1 MIKAPLIRAA
11 ALAIGTFTLASCAA
25 AGSANAP
32 RTVVERSGSDQRV
45 GDENHPKILA
55 QFGGEVAD
63 PAIRA
68 YVRNLGQTLA
78 SKSEQ
83 PNEKWTF
90 TVLDS
95 PVVNAFALPGG
106 YIYVTR
112 GLIALANDE
121 AELAGVIGH
130 EIGHVTGAHGS
141 KRQER
146 ATIAQLGILGATL
159 LGAAAGLDRDAV
171 GAIGQLGGVV
181 GQGYVAN
188 YSRGQEFEAD
198 TLGIRYIAKS
208 GYDPLAGADFLES
221 LQATSA
227 LQAKIAGSEYD
238 PNRVDFF
245 GSHPATAKR
254 VREAVGAARREGLK
268 DGENAPRHR
277 ARYLDAI
284 SGMTY
289 GDSAQQGFSRGRQF
303 IHPEMR
309 FMFTVPPNFKIT
321 NSTSRVTAAGPNG
334 AGVIFDGA
342 RDPGGRLTNYIS
354 RTWASEIGQQTRIG
368 RLSDLRRTRINGLD
382 AAQAEL
388 PFNTRKGVRT
398 ARLTVIRYDGALYR
412 FFGVQPGNS
421 RSLARDLDRM
431 AESFDGLST
440 AEARRHRPYQVRIY
454 KVRRGD
460 TVSEL
465 AALTPF
471 DTFAV
476 ERFRVLNGMAPGQTL
491 QRGEL
496 VKLIVE

>member
-1 MIKAPLIRAA
+1 MHKSPLFRAT
-11 ALAIGTFTLASCAA
+11 ALALFTLTA
-25 AGSANAP
+25 AGCVSPVSSAGP
-32 RTVVERSGSDQRV
+32 KTVAERSSSDQRI

-68 YVRNLGQTLA
+68 YVRDLGERLVAKT
-78 SKSEQ
+78 EQ
-83 PNEKWTF
+83 PDAKWTF

-106 YIYVTR
+106 YVYVTR

-121 AELAGVIGH
+121 AELASVVGH

-146 ATIAQLGILGATL
+146 ATIAQLGVLGATL

-171 GAIGQLGGVV
+171 SAIGQLGGAV

-198 TLGIRYIAKS
+198 TLGVRYIAGA

-221 LQATSA
+221 LQASST
-227 LQAKIAGSEYD
+227 LQAEIAGVEFD

-245 GSHPATAKR
+245 GSHPATPDR
-254 VREAVGAARREGLK
+254 VREAVAAARREGLK
-268 DGENAPRHR
+268 DGQDAPRHR
-277 ARYLDAI
+277 ARFLDAI

-289 GDSAQQGFSRGRQF
+289 GDSAEQGFARGRRF

-309 FMFTVPPNFKIT
+309 FTFAVPPKFKIT
-321 NSTSRVTAAGPNG
+321 NSAARVTAAGPKG
-334 AGVIFDGA
+334 SGVIFDGA
-342 RDPGGRLTNYIS
+342 RDPGGSLTSYIKRVWAPELAQQTQVGRLT
-354 RTWASEIGQQTRIG
+354 
-368 RLSDLRRTRINGLD
+368 DLRSVDINGLE
-382 AAQAEL
+382 AAQGNI
-388 PFNTRKGVRT
+388 PFQTRNGVKI
-398 ARLTVIRYDGALYR
+398 ARMTVIRYDGAMFR
-412 FFGVQPGNS
+412 FFGVQPKNS
-421 RSLARDLDRM
+421 RVLGRSLDKMAASFEALSPAKARKYK
-431 AESFDGLST
+431 S
-440 AEARRHRPYQVRIY
+440 HQIRIY
-454 KVRRGD
+454 KVQRGD

-471 DTFAV
+471 KTFAE

-491 QRGEL
+491 KRGEL
-496 VKLIVE
+496 VKLIVQ